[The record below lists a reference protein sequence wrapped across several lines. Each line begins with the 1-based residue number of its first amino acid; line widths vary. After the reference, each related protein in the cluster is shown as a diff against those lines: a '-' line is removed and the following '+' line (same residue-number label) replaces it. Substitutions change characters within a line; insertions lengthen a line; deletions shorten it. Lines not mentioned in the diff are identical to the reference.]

1 MSSTSVNSPSAET
14 KLEVLDLTPRI
25 GSQVEI
31 DVAALLS
38 GRCATEI
45 RDLLERRG
53 VLVFRGLH
61 LDDAQQRAFTRT
73 IGELMPQGD
82 DGLLRITLD
91 KAVNAAAA
99 EYLKGSFYWHI
110 DGATDDAPTRASI
123 LNAKRLSATGGQTE
137 FSNSYAAWDELPDTV
152 KKSVADLRVVHSVET
167 AQWLVNPTPSYEEL
181 SRWRSH
187 APKAHPLVWTH
198 KSGRKSL
205 VLGCTAS
212 HVEGADTDESRMLLR
227 ELTEWATQPC
237 FVYRH
242 EWKVGDLLIWDNTGV
257 MHRVTPYDPES
268 GRLMTRTTIAGEEPL
283 ARGHEAGGF

>member
-1 MSSTSVNSPSAET
+1 MNSTSAET
-14 KLEVLDLTPRI
+14 KLEALDLTTRI
-25 GSQVEI
+25 GSQIEI
-31 DVAALLS
+31 DVAALMS
-38 GRCATEI
+38 GRHAMEI

-73 IGELMPQGD
+73 IGELLPQGD

-91 KAVNAAAA
+91 KAVNPAAA
-99 EYLKGSFYWHI
+99 EYLKGSFHWHI

-123 LNAKRLSATGGQTE
+123 LNAKRLSPTGGQTE
-137 FSNSYAAWDELPDTV
+137 FCNSCAAWEELPDTV
-152 KKSVADLRVVHSVET
+152 KKSVDDLEVVHNVET
-167 AQWLVNPTPSYEEL
+167 AQWLINPMPSYEEL
-181 SRWRSH
+181 RRWRSH
-187 APKAHPLVWTH
+187 APKSHPLVWTK

-205 VLGCTAS
+205 MLGCTAS

-227 ELTEWATQPC
+227 ELMEWATQPR

-242 EWKVGDLLIWDNTGV
+242 EWEIGDLLIWDNTGV

-268 GRLMTRTTIAGEEPL
+268 GRLMTRTTIAGEEPQ
-283 ARGHEAGGF
+283 ARRRDGDRL